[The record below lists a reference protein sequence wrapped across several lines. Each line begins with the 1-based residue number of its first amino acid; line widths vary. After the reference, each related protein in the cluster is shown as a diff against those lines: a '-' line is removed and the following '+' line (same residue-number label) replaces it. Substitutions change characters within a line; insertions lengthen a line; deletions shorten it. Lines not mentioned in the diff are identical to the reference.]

1 MRIAQKTRVFV
12 KVFGPPRGLKAWKD
26 EDLNLTLLNGG
37 LKMNFERLNKK
48 QVKNWKRQEMKVLVK
63 ELGFN
68 EVKKEGY

>member
-1 MRIAQKTRVFV
+1 MRSTKN
-12 KVFGPPRGLKAWKD
+12 KCFGRFSVLRIGLKAWKD

-68 EVKKEGY
+68 EVKKEEY